1 MFLFYCFCHLVLSH
15 RFSTKP
21 REIGLLGSRSHSKA
35 STGCPIEIE
44 QVPQVNLSSTVG
56 GGKSIIF
63 RVFRAVGRMVV
74 RVGV

>member
-1 MFLFYCFCHLVLSH
+1 MNFFLRYPVACYGEFHYAWVTILFHSH
-15 RFSTKP
+15 IFA
-21 REIGLLGSRSHSKA
+21 RSYF
-35 STGCPIEIE
+35 
-44 QVPQVNLSSTVG
+44 QVSPNLSSTVG

>member
-1 MFLFYCFCHLVLSH
+1 MLNSNQFLL
-15 RFSTKP
+15 
-21 REIGLLGSRSHSKA
+21 
-35 STGCPIEIE
+35 
-44 QVPQVNLSSTVG
+44 NLSSTVG